1 MFTQTS
7 VSVSPVDGFGKRVL
21 HARPQGFGRSSVRNF
36 LHRLQSVHTDRPEPY
51 APHPHP
57 RYADTHAIS
66 LRALISPA
74 RNCEYRYPRIPL
86 VVVTGEG
93 VEGRRSNLDRS
104 IEPCHRTGSDQSQDN
119 LDRGWQVVKYGDRG
133 IARWLGFCGTHKLKL
148 GSCRVQPGG
157 RGVGN
162 SRDFDR
168 KMGFQLEAE
177 PPIPFL

>member
-57 RYADTHAIS
+57 QYADTHAIS

-86 VVVTGEG
+86 VVVTGEAL
-93 VEGRRSNLDRS
+93 EGRRSNLDRS

-133 IARWLGFCGTHKLKL
+133 IARWLGFCGTHSSGILVKFWC
-148 GSCRVQPGG
+148 GY
-157 RGVGN
+157 
-162 SRDFDR
+162 
-168 KMGFQLEAE
+168 MGLRYM
-177 PPIPFL
+177 IVT

>member
-74 RNCEYRYPRIPL
+74 RNCEYRDPRIPL

-133 IARWLGFCGTHKLKL
+133 IARWLGFCGTHNLIPHPSVLSLVGVLK
-148 GSCRVQPGG
+148 SYPV
-157 RGVGN
+157 
-162 SRDFDR
+162 SS
-168 KMGFQLEAE
+168 
-177 PPIPFL
+177 

>member
-74 RNCEYRYPRIPL
+74 RNCEYRDPRIPL
-86 VVVTGEG
+86 VVVTGEAWKA
-93 VEGRRSNLDRS
+93 VDQISIVALK
-104 IEPCHRTGSDQSQDN
+104 IEPCHRTGSDQSHESPRQS
-119 LDRGWQVVKYGDRG
+119 RSRMAG
-133 IARWLGFCGTHKLKL
+133 IK
-148 GSCRVQPGG
+148 
-157 RGVGN
+157 
-162 SRDFDR
+162 
-168 KMGFQLEAE
+168 
-177 PPIPFL
+177 PPL

>member
-74 RNCEYRYPRIPL
+74 RNCEYRDPRIPL

-104 IEPCHRTGSDQSQDN
+104 IEPCHRTGSDQSHESPRQS
-119 LDRGWQVVKYGDRG
+119 RSRMAGYRYGDRG
-133 IARWLGFCGTHKLKL
+133 MARWLGICDVIPTATVREIQCTNERARGN
-148 GSCRVQPGG
+148 CRCRQV
-157 RGVGN
+157 R
-162 SRDFDR
+162 
-168 KMGFQLEAE
+168 A
-177 PPIPFL
+177 